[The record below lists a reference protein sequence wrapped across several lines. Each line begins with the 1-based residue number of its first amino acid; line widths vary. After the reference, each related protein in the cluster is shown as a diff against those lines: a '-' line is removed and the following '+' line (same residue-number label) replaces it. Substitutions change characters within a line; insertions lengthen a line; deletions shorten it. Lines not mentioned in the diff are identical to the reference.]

1 MKWILNITQL
11 NGSELLLSW
20 TKVCCF
26 FKGLINEATMQ
37 SSYLRRVRSRSMSL
51 DPRKRS
57 GRKKKAGVVYHR
69 EFLQKKQN
77 TFRTCTTGE
86 AIDQWEAVEMYAATR
101 PRRTRVILQ
110 SRSFKFYALDDF
122 AGSDSILLSYST
134 FENLPSFSQ
143 RC

>member
-77 TFRTCTTGE
+77 TS
-86 AIDQWEAVEMYAATR
+86 IDQWEAVEMYAATR